1 MKPVLYDDG
10 LVQLDS
16 SGLTIRRYYFP
27 FGTSKHI
34 PYAQIKGVH
43 QWRMG
48 GPGTFKGR
56 LWGSGDFQT
65 WAPLD
70 LRRPWKEKALIL
82 DIGTSV
88 RPVITPNDPDRVLAL
103 LQEQTARA

>member
-10 LVQLDS
+10 LVQLDVER
-16 SGLTIRRYYFP
+16 LTIRRYYFP

-34 PYAQIKGVH
+34 PYVQIKGVH

-48 GPGTFKGR
+48 LLTGKGR
-56 LWGSGDFQT
+56 LWGSGDFRH

-82 DIGTSV
+82 DLGTWV
-88 RPVITPNDPDRVLAL
+88 KPVITPDDPDR
-103 LQEQTARA
+103 